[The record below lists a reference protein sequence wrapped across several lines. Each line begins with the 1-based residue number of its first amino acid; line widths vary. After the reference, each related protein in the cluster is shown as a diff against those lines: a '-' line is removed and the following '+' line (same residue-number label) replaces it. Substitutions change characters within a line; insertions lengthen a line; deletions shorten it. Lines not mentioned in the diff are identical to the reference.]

1 MNAISAYDFDP
12 CGTKSLALLAD
23 RINSLFP
30 GKFGSNFR
38 FVILTNFS
46 AIDILSISF
55 EGVLRWMP
63 QDIIKDKSALVQA
76 TSKDIALN
84 SIYQVKFLN
93 IIWHH
98 QQPRC

>member
-1 MNAISAYDFDP
+1 M
-12 CGTKSLALLAD
+12 
-23 RINSLFP
+23 
-30 GKFGSNFR
+30 
-38 FVILTNFS
+38 
-46 AIDILSISF
+46 DILSISF

-84 SIYQVKFLN
+84 SIYQVKFFN